1 MNIHFFAKTDI
12 GRVRSANEDFSLSE
26 KIAVNEYLFIVADG
40 MGGHQA
46 GDVASKLASET
57 FSDAYKSFR
66 KKNSGVLECMESAI
80 RKANAV
86 VFEKAATDIE
96 KRGMGTTFSAMIIA
110 DMKAYIVH
118 VGDSRIYLIRKNK
131 IKKITT
137 DHSFVEKL
145 VEEGRISPE
154 EARDHPQKNVLY
166 MSLGARENLT
176 PEILS
181 AMALEDG
188 DALIMCS
195 DGLSNMV
202 ADEEIIKAVMDYYPE
217 DAANALVKL
226 ANVNG
231 GADNITLQIVRIG
244 SLETLEKT
252 KPIRIARSR
261 RKIFG
266 AISLLLML
274 AVLAALWAIFGNSG
288 QNENEKAAAANAA
301 FLNAQRLSRKMQ
313 KVDEI
318 DPGELRAMDLAAADC
333 RFVAAR
339 RLYFVKNDLLVV
351 FDLQDHSLRKV
362 QLKSGDQVVPAENGA
377 IYLLR
382 RSPIRAIDFRLLE
395 VDVTKPLLTIQ
406 ADKQF
411 DLKETV
417 SGHGKIFKIANL
429 RTGIIPDFINEKI
442 FIFHDSRQYYVIKNW
457 QTSDGQQFPVHD
469 LVFSEGARL
478 FFKKIDGQM
487 TMLYS
492 HQANG
497 RVSVFNV
504 NNLERLE
511 EYQLPPMPEPLW
523 IEYGKDH
530 SLQYYYPDHS
540 RDIRRGK
547 MEIRRDYNFGDLQSD
562 FTKILLDLGNSQKL
576 FFTGNGKMFS
586 LSGGS

>member
-12 GRVRSANEDFSLSE
+12 GKVRSANEDFSLSE

-66 KKNSGVLECMESAI
+66 KKNSGVLESMESAI

-86 VFEKAATDIE
+86 VFEKAAADIE

-110 DMKAYIVH
+110 DMKTYIVH

-202 ADEEIIKAVMDYYPE
+202 TDEEILKTVMDYYPE

-274 AVLAALWAIFGNSG
+274 AVLAALWAVFGNSG
-288 QNENEKAAAANAA
+288 QNENEKAETANAA
-301 FLNAQRLSRKMQ
+301 FLNAQRTSRKTQ
-313 KVDEI
+313 KIDEI
-318 DPGELRAMDLAAADC
+318 DSGELRAMDLAAADC
-333 RFVAAR
+333 RFMAQR

-351 FDLQDHSLRKV
+351 FDLQDRSLRKV

-377 IYLLR
+377 FYLLR

-395 VDVTKPLLTIQ
+395 GDVNKPLLTIQ

-411 DLKETV
+411 DLKETA

-429 RTGIIPDFINEKI
+429 RTEIIPDFINEKI

-457 QTSDGQQFPVHD
+457 QTSDGQQFPVPD

-478 FFKKIDGQM
+478 FFKKIDGRM

-504 NNLERLE
+504 NNLERME
-511 EYQLPPMPEPLW
+511 EYQLPPTAGAAVDRLRQGPFTSVL
-523 IEYGKDH
+523 
-530 SLQYYYPDHS
+530 LS
-540 RDIRRGK
+540 RS
-547 MEIRRDYNFGDLQSD
+547 FP
-562 FTKILLDLGNSQKL
+562 
-576 FFTGNGKMFS
+576 
-586 LSGGS
+586 